1 MPDETSPSAEPG
13 PAGSPTIGSPICF
26 VTEDGATVTIM
37 LDPAQ
42 SSANPSDAL
51 VKAKDAVRCLA
62 DAFGRAERRM
72 SARPDETGAVFR
84 SWAYR
89 S

>member
-1 MPDETSPSAEPG
+1 MPDEPSPSDEPG
-13 PAGSPTIGSPICF
+13 TAGNSIGRTPICF

-37 LDPAQ
+37 LDPAL
-42 SSANPSDAL
+42 SNANPTEAL
-51 VKAKDAVRCLA
+51 IKAKDAVRCLA

-72 SARPDETGAVFR
+72 APRPDEVGAVFR

-89 S
+89 P